1 MSSASLAEAG
11 LDLHAELVG
20 PRLRAV
26 EADAQRQ
33 VLRPQAA
40 VARGVGQVHGVGR
53 RAAQGG
59 GAEVAHD
66 LELPLGVAAGDGHD
80 GAAQALGAEV
90 QAEPAGE
97 EAVAEGVLEEVARRH
112 AARGEGP
119 GDQVGPDV
127 EVAARVPDG
136 GRVAGGPGA
145 GVHAHDVLARA
156 REHAERVVVA
166 QVDLGGEGQ
175 VGDVAVAGHVAGLHA
190 QLVHRLAVERDVVVG
205 VLEGRAQPLDL
216 ELAELAVGQ
225 RLGGRLPVQPAGGV
239 LGQVLLGSGGHRA
252 RTSSSLSSVT
262 LPSSSSTARSMSRTA
277 KQMFQKEM
285 LYR

>member
-1 MSSASLAEAG
+1 MSSACVAEAG

-20 PRLRAV
+20 PGLRAV

-97 EAVAEGVLEEVARRH
+97 EAVAERVLEEVARRH

-119 GDQVGPDV
+119 GDQVGPHV

-136 GRVAGGPGA
+136 GRVAGRAGA
-145 GVHAHDVLARA
+145 GVHAHHLSR
-156 REHAERVVVA
+156 
-166 QVDLGGEGQ
+166 
-175 VGDVAVAGHVAGLHA
+175 
-190 QLVHRLAVERDVVVG
+190 
-205 VLEGRAQPLDL
+205 GRANMPK
-216 ELAELAVGQ
+216 G
-225 RLGGRLPVQPAGGV
+225 
-239 LGQVLLGSGGHRA
+239 
-252 RTSSSLSSVT
+252 
-262 LPSSSSTARSMSRTA
+262 
-277 KQMFQKEM
+277 
-285 LYR
+285 